1 MKCIKVIDMQDD
13 VVIINIDLVSHV
25 MVKDGIG
32 HVYTSNNTNPI
43 QTKLSDIKELL
54 EIMDKSLIN

>member
-25 MVKDGIG
+25 IVKDGIG
-32 HVYTSNNTNPI
+32 NVYTGSNGNPV
-43 QTKLSDIKELL
+43 QTMVSNLKELL